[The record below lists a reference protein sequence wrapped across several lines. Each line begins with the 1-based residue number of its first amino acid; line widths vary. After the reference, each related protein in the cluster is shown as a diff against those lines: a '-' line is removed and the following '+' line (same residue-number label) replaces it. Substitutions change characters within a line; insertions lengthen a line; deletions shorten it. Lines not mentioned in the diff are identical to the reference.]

1 MSSKSNNSNGNINL
15 LGIAD
20 LSTEQINKLLDLA
33 ESLVKTKEQTT
44 YAKSLHGKTIVMLFY
59 EPSTRTRASFSMA
72 AYRLGANVMELSPR
86 NSSEEKGETLIDTFL
101 TLQAMRPD
109 LFVLRH
115 RISGIA
121 HKLAERISIPI
132 VNAGDGKNEHPSQTL
147 LDLLTIRLHRGS
159 TKNLKIAIVG
169 DILHSRVARSFIAAL
184 RKLGVGELCL
194 VGPKTLLP
202 DDFATDNIQIKRDI
216 ESGIKN
222 ADVIMMLRLQQE
234 RMEYAYLPT
243 GGEYFSLYGL
253 SQERLALANK
263 DALVMHPGP
272 FNRGM
277 EISSAVADSSRSLI
291 LKQVEYGVFA
301 RMAIF
306 LSILNEEQRKKYG
319 KHKRI

>member
-1 MSSKSNNSNGNINL
+1 MTSKSNNTNSNINL
-15 LGIAD
+15 LGISD
-20 LSTEQINKLLDLA
+20 LSAEQIHKLLDLA

-44 YAKSLHGKTIVMLFY
+44 YAKSLHGKTIAMLFY

-184 RKLGVGELCL
+184 NKLGVGELCL

-202 DDFATDNIQIKRDI
+202 DDFATGNIQIKRDI

-253 SQERLALANK
+253 SQERLTLASK

-306 LSILNEEQRKKYG
+306 LSILSEEQRKKVWQT
-319 KHKRI
+319 